1 MCVVEKLQ
9 MRSALFA
16 FQNLKAEHLV
26 ILPDFGQPVQVDE
39 AWAFCY
45 AKQKNVATAK
55 AAPEG
60 AGDIWTWV
68 GIDAD
73 TKLVASWYVG
83 GRDSEAAMMF
93 MDDLAPRLASRVQ
106 LTSDGH
112 KPYLEAIEGAFGAD
126 IDYAMLVKV
135 YGAAPE
141 GQRRYS
147 PAICTGA
154 RKHRIEGN
162 PDPKHVSTSFV
173 ERQNLNIR
181 MGNRRVTRLTNAF
194 SKKAENH
201 AHMMAIYFMHY
212 NFVRLHQTLKV
223 TPAMAGV
230 TPKLWEM
237 SDMVKVLEEWES
249 KCGYSVSPETSDGA
263 VARVMRCSSILC
275 SPEVESPVWR
285 GPGPGSRRC
294 PASTS
299 AGWGSFSVSRAGV
312 KPTYP
317 YTARRIDA
325 CASTGGSVAPM
336 SLRPALTVRN
346 ALRCPSRNLSPQRVE
361 PFSGMM
367 MSEIGHQTYPR
378 SVLEISAYAGLIVS
392 VALITWFA
400 VALVGIL

>member
-1 MCVVEKLQ
+1 MSMNRLTPEKRAQALQ
-9 MRSALFA
+9 MMAEGISLRAMTRLTGISRTTLIKLLEDAGQA
-16 FQNLKAEHLV
+16 FFEYQNRTLV
-26 ILPDFGQPVQVDE
+26 NLPCKRVQVDE

-45 AKQKNVATAK
+45 AKQKNVPTAK

-68 GIDAD
+68 GLDAD
-73 TKLVASWYVG
+73 SKLVVSWYVG
-83 GRDSEAAMMF
+83 GRDSESAMIF

-112 KPYLEAIEGAFGAD
+112 KPYLEAIEGAFGGD

-154 RKHRIEGN
+154 HKHRVEGN

-181 MGNRRVTRLTNAF
+181 MGNRRMTRLTNAF

-212 NFVRLHQTLKV
+212 NFVRIHQTLKV
-223 TPAMAGV
+223 TPAMAAGI

-237 SDMVKVLEEWES
+237 SDMVAVLEAWELA
-249 KCGYSVSPETSDGA
+249 K
-263 VARVMRCSSILC
+263 
-275 SPEVESPVWR
+275 
-285 GPGPGSRRC
+285 
-294 PASTS
+294 
-299 AGWGSFSVSRAGV
+299 
-312 KPTYP
+312 
-317 YTARRIDA
+317 
-325 CASTGGSVAPM
+325 
-336 SLRPALTVRN
+336 
-346 ALRCPSRNLSPQRVE
+346 
-361 PFSGMM
+361 
-367 MSEIGHQTYPR
+367 
-378 SVLEISAYAGLIVS
+378 
-392 VALITWFA
+392 
-400 VALVGIL
+400 